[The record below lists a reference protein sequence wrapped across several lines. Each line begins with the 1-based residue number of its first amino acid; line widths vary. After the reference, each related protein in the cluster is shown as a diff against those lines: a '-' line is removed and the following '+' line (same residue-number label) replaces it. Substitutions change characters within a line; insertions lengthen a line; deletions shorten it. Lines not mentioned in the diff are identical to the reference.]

1 MFENVASQQV
11 DAAVLGGGLVAHAA
25 ALSLAQ
31 TGLSVALVG
40 RPQPAPQLPSDAAYD
55 NRVFAL
61 NAASREWLRTLRV
74 WDAIPASRVQPV
86 QAMQVCDGH
95 SGGNSN
101 RNSQAAQLCFDAY
114 AAKQEALAW
123 IVESRQLQQALSG
136 AVQFHPRVTRVYAD
150 AQSLRLTEQRAKLH
164 YEAGVVEARLVV
176 AAQPSAAALV
186 SDAGFEWDEHDYQ
199 SHALVGTLQC
209 ERPHLGTAWQW
220 FGQCDDLPSVLALL
234 PLPPMRDGQTQNFV
248 SLVWSTPIS
257 TELKAL
263 PAHELACR
271 LTDASRGVLGQLTPQ
286 GEIALWPLKQRI
298 AKEVWRGRV
307 VLVGDAAHVV
317 HPLAGQGLN
326 LGLQDVQLL
335 AQVLDAREGFRP
347 MNDVRLARRYMRAR
361 AEQVSAI
368 AVLTHEL
375 WGGVAG
381 SSLLPAALRER
392 GMQWV
397 DALPWLKR
405 ELVAHAQG
413 TAFLR

>member
-1 MFENVASQQV
+1 MFENVALQQV
-11 DAAVLGGGLVAHAA
+11 DVAVLGSGLVAYAA

-40 RPQPAPQLPSDAAYD
+40 RAQPAPRLSGEAAYD

-61 NAASREWLRTLRV
+61 NAASRDWLRTLRV
-74 WDAIPASRVQPV
+74 WDAMPASRVQPV
-86 QAMQVCDGH
+86 QAMQVYDGNL
-95 SGGNSN
+95 GGNFD
-101 RNSQAAQLCFDAY
+101 RNSQAAQLSFDAY

-123 IVESRQLQQALSG
+123 IVESRELQQALSG
-136 AVQFHPRVTRVYAD
+136 AVQFHPRVTRVYVD
-150 AQSLRLTEQRAKLH
+150 AQSLRLTEQRMQVQCQ
-164 YEAGVVEARLVV
+164 AGVVEARLVV
-176 AAQPSAAALV
+176 VAQPSAAALV
-186 SDAGFEWDEHDYQ
+186 NNAGFEWDEHDYR

-220 FGQCDDLPSVLALL
+220 FGQCDGLPSVLALL
-234 PLPPMRDGQTQNFV
+234 PLPSTGGGQTQNFV
-248 SLVWSTPIS
+248 SLVWSTPLS
-257 TELKAL
+257 PALKAL
-263 PAHELACR
+263 PAHELAGR
-271 LTDASRGVLGQLTPQ
+271 LTDASQGALGQLTPQ
-286 GEIALWPLKQRI
+286 GEMALWPLKRRI
-298 AKEVWRGRV
+298 AKEAWRGRV

-347 MNDVRLARRYMRAR
+347 MNDERLARRYMRAR
-361 AEQVSAI
+361 AEQVGAI
-368 AVLTHEL
+368 AALTHEL
-375 WGGVAG
+375 WGGAAG
-381 SSLLPAALRER
+381 SSLLHAALRER